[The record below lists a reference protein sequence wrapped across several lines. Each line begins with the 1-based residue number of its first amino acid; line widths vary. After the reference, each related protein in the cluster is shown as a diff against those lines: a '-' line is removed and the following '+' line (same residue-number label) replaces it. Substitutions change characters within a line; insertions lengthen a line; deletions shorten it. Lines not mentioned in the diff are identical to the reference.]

1 MLKSQNGD
9 ITKSISLE
17 GKEIEERVVFI
28 HRLGREGK
36 KEETY
41 FKSMA
46 QKKIGGGTIESI
58 ACDFESPTKML
69 ASRREKSIITTP
81 IQGSTSLFNITG
93 VNLHP

>member
-28 HRLGREGK
+28 HRLGEEGGNI
-36 KEETY
+36 
-41 FKSMA
+41 FQVHMA
-46 QKKIGGGTIESI
+46 QKKIGGTIEWI
-58 ACDFESPTKML
+58 ASDFESLTKML

-81 IQGSTSLFNITG
+81 IQGSASLFNITG